1 MTPLPHPLAGPAARL
16 AVLADRLAGGLTSR
30 LRGLGAGTR
39 ARLSPAGRDRGDVP
53 GWVLVTIMTAA
64 LVTALMYVAEP
75 KLREL
80 FVTAVD
86 GVTRP

>member
-16 AVLADRLAGGLTSR
+16 AVLAGRLVGGFAGRVAERLA
-30 LRGLGAGTR
+30 
-39 ARLSPAGRDRGDVP
+39 PAGRDRGDVP

>member
-1 MTPLPHPLAGPAARL
+1 MARGHLAWR
-16 AVLADRLAGGLTSR
+16 RFTSERGGS
-30 LRGLGAGTR
+30 
-39 ARLSPAGRDRGDVP
+39 DRGDVP

>member
-16 AVLADRLAGGLTSR
+16 AVLAGRVAGRLAGGFAGRVAER
-30 LRGLGAGTR
+30 LA
-39 ARLSPAGRDRGDVP
+39 PAGRDRGDVP